1 MLEAQGMIC
10 GDAPVFTLATICSHD
25 KLLWAGSGEMRQV
38 TAEGI
43 RAVDD
48 LTSFTVDKTSHAI
61 VSPGG
66 YPQDE
71 SLYHAQRGLELTKN
85 AIDDDGRILL
95 IAQCENGIAPNQKAR
110 ENFYDRLTRPLDEV
124 LASISSGYELYS
136 HKAYKFAEMMR
147 RLRSIELYTGLD
159 SDLVEGA
166 HFTKAADP
174 QGVVDGWI
182 EENPDA
188 GVLVFDDAN
197 KIAVY
202 SK

>member
-1 MLEAQGMIC
+1 MLEAQEMIC
-10 GDAPVFTLATICSHD
+10 RDAPVFTLATVCSHD
-25 KLLWAGSGEMRQV
+25 KLLWAGSGEMRRV

-43 RAVDD
+43 KAVDD
-48 LTSFTVDKTSHAI
+48 LTSFTVDETSHAV

-85 AIDDDGRILL
+85 AISEGGSILL
-95 IAQCENGIAPNQKAR
+95 VAQCENGIAPNKKAR
-110 ENFYDRLTRPLDEV
+110 ENFYDRLTRPLEEV
-124 LASISSGYELYS
+124 LNSISSEYELYS
-136 HKAYKFAEMMR
+136 HKAYKFAEMMC
-147 RLRSIELYTGLD
+147 RLRSIQLYTGLE
-159 SDLVEGA
+159 SDVVEGA
-166 HFTKAADP
+166 HFIKATDP
-174 QGVVDGWI
+174 QEVVDGWV
-182 EENPDA
+182 EEDPDA